1 MKNSR
6 IKKYL
11 RITVISAFF
20 LFCASALSGCGHYSR
35 RETAEWFQ
43 QNVVDEGI
51 FVSKEYTE
59 REGDDGYTDR
69 VWSAHLKELPEVEFE
84 LISNKSL
91 SLFPY
96 YDIETTYYL
105 EIGRYYLDNCLES
118 DPSALSGLEVSTDE
132 YWHQVIISGI
142 YDTLTELDTFCR
154 KMEAIENYMSQQD
167 YPCKITYRL
176 AYREPVT
183 YCADSA
189 DDMFSGHDTYIS
201 VDGSGSS
208 PDSPGPEVL
217 GNTLRNK
224 ARNAFAGYAAG

>member
-69 VWSAHLKELPEVEFE
+69 IWSAHLKELPEVEFE

-105 EIGRYYLDNCLES
+105 EIGRYYLI
-118 DPSALSGLEVSTDE
+118 
-132 YWHQVIISGI
+132 IISKAIRPHSAVLRSAQTNTGI
-142 YDTLTELDTFCR
+142 RSL
-154 KMEAIENYMSQQD
+154 
-167 YPCKITYRL
+167 
-176 AYREPVT
+176 
-183 YCADSA
+183 SA
-189 DDMFSGHDTYIS
+189 
-201 VDGSGSS
+201 GS
-208 PDSPGPEVL
+208 
-217 GNTLRNK
+217 TTH
-224 ARNAFAGYAAG
+224 

>member
-69 VWSAHLKELPEVEFE
+69 IWSAHLKELPEVEFE

-96 YDIETTYYL
+96 YDIET
-105 EIGRYYLDNCLES
+105 E
-118 DPSALSGLEVSTDE
+118 
-132 YWHQVIISGI
+132 
-142 YDTLTELDTFCR
+142 
-154 KMEAIENYMSQQD
+154 
-167 YPCKITYRL
+167 
-176 AYREPVT
+176 
-183 YCADSA
+183 
-189 DDMFSGHDTYIS
+189 
-201 VDGSGSS
+201 DGS
-208 PDSPGPEVL
+208 D
-217 GNTLRNK
+217 
-224 ARNAFAGYAAG
+224 